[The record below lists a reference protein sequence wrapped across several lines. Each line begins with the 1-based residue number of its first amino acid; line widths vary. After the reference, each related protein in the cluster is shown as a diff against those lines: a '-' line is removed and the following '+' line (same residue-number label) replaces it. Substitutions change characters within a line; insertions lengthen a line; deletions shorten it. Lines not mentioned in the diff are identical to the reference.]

1 MRRRETLKGEVSRI
15 GLKRTKTGEGE
26 APRKEKA
33 IVIERKGVH
42 TETQSCQTTGTEKH
56 QKKIGKALTKTENLQ
71 TGTGKFQTRRKGGAD
86 HETGEDLGQDQESV
100 HQAVVESPQTAELQ
114 GKGLAVQAGGMM
126 ESQEDQGQ
134 RSAPQDQGQRSAPQD
149 QGQKDVPRSRPRGRG
164 LGKVAA
170 GHARALKN
178 FWMLPVGL
186 TGQKRPRSG

>member
-33 IVIERKGVH
+33 IVTERKGVL
-42 TETQSCQTTGTEKH
+42 TETQSSQTGTEKH
-56 QKKIGKALTKTENLQ
+56 QKEIEKAQTKTENLQ

-114 GKGLAVQAGGMM
+114 GKGLAAQAGGMM
-126 ESQEDQGQ
+126 GSQEDQGQ
-134 RSAPQDQGQRSAPQD
+134 RSAPQDQGQRNAPQD
-149 QGQKDVPRSRPRGRG
+149 LGQKDVHRSRLRGRG
-164 LGKVAA
+164 LGKVAT

-178 FWMLPVGL
+178 FWMPPVGL